1 MRRLARQH
9 AGVADAQHLGR
20 LRARGE
26 RPRRR
31 AAKHSDELAALSFDH
46 LVGARE
52 QPVANPIGREHNSMF
67 WHPFVPWVARS

>member
-31 AAKHSDELAALSFDH
+31 AAKHSDELAALHSITSSASASSLF
-46 LVGARE
+46 
-52 QPVANPIGREHNSMF
+52 ANPIGREHNSMS